1 MRKKYEGRKF
11 IKRIVSQLLV
21 IALLITSCNLNNLG
35 VVFAENEEEKTYMLL
50 ENYTFDAE
58 FELDASALDIDEID
72 EDKKVIKDNAIVQY
86 GVELDENGN
95 YITDTLPITIDL
107 DSKKAK
113 ITGIKVYID

>member
-86 GVELDENGN
+86 RVKLDENGN
-95 YITDTLPITIDL
+95 YINVEVQKTDDDDHQRRLRFN
-107 DSKKAK
+107 
-113 ITGIKVYID
+113 

>member
-50 ENYTFDAE
+50 ENYTQLLQSVLHTFKPRVW
-58 FELDASALDIDEID
+58 FCSPLL
-72 EDKKVIKDNAIVQY
+72 KN
-86 GVELDENGN
+86 
-95 YITDTLPITIDL
+95 
-107 DSKKAK
+107 
-113 ITGIKVYID
+113 